1 MENKN
6 QYETPELK
14 MFELETSTI
23 ICGSPWEEEESN

>member
-14 MFELETSTI
+14 MFELETSMI
-23 ICGSPWEEEESN
+23 MQGSPSAEEEG

>member
-14 MFELETSTI
+14 MFELETSMI
-23 ICGSPWEEEESN
+23 ICGSDEEEG